1 MCKLCSFF
9 SNKIKTREISAMLKL
24 GIFKVST
31 NEKIFQQAHKN
42 LENAKKSNHV

>member
-1 MCKLCSFF
+1 
-9 SNKIKTREISAMLKL
+9 MLKL

-42 LENAKKSNHV
+42 LENAKKRIMFN